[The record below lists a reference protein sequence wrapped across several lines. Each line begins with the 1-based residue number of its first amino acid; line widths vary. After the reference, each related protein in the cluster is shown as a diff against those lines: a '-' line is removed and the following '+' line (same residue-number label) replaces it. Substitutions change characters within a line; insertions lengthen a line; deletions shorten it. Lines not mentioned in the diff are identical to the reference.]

1 MKYTYKISDANS
13 EIFSGLKDDIGY
25 LYPEF
30 VFEKEITNADGSLTD
45 FFRCERT
52 GERIAAELRYGENS
66 IVLSSDMAMPKL
78 AKKRGLYIVGDR
90 KFKKRWFILLL
101 IFNIAAVCVMTVAA
115 YRYKFGT
122 MAAAFLIQFVIFM
135 ISVFYVK
142 KYEKDI
148 AGGENYAK
156 TKIYALV
163 FIVVKIAAL
172 IFIEDFLDEAAFFI
186 EYHKL
191 DIFMFMLIKA
201 APDIVGYIA
210 MAVALG
216 FIMIKLKKK
225 GAVYNKYRLIVYA
238 FNIASVPYIALE
250 MLGMVIVLGIPQ
262 IFS

>member
-1 MKYTYKISDANS
+1 MKYTYKISNANS

-30 VFEKEITNADGSLTD
+30 VFEKEIPDADGSLTD

-52 GERIAAELRYGENS
+52 GERIRLNYVGKS
-66 IVLSSDMAMPKL
+66 IVLSSDMAMPEL

-148 AGGENYAK
+148 AGEENYAK

-172 IFIEDFLDEAAFFI
+172 IFIEDFLNEAAFYI

-210 MAVALG
+210 MAAVLG
-216 FIMIKLKKK
+216 FIMAKLKKK

-250 MLGMVIVLGIPQ
+250 LLGMVIVLGIPQ
-262 IFS
+262 IFG

>member
-1 MKYTYKISDANS
+1 MS
-13 EIFSGLKDDIGY
+13 ENKM
-25 LYPEF
+25 
-30 VFEKEITNADGSLTD
+30 FEK
-45 FFRCERT
+45 
-52 GERIAAELRYGENS
+52 
-66 IVLSSDMAMPKL
+66 M
-78 AKKRGLYIVGDR
+78 YIVGDR

-163 FIVVKIAAL
+163 FIAVKIAAL
-172 IFIEDFLDEAAFFI
+172 IFIEDFLNETVSFYTDNI
-186 EYHKL
+186 L
-191 DIFMFMLIKA
+191 DIIIFI
-201 APDIVGYIA
+201 PDIVGYIA
-210 MAVALG
+210 MAAVLG
-216 FIMIKLKKK
+216 FIMAKLKKK

-250 MLGMVIVLGIPQ
+250 LLGVVIVLGIPQ
-262 IFS
+262 IFG